1 MRKPSSEKR
10 GGRQPATAPRVG
22 APGPGRRRTK
32 AKLEHHHSAGGLVV
46 HRDRILL
53 ISTRAGRRWQL
64 PKGHLEAGETSEQ
77 AAIRETREETGVSG
91 RVVAPLPHIDYAFSE
106 RGVRIRKRVDYYL
119 LAYES
124 GDPADFD
131 PVEVSGAGW
140 FSWEDGLARLTFDN
154 ERRVAEAAYALHH
167 GTATRRES

>member
-1 MRKPSSEKR
+1 MKKPDTGKGTTRKTT
-10 GGRQPATAPRVG
+10 ATRTG
-22 APGPGRRRTK
+22 ASGPGRRRTK
-32 AKLEHHHSAGGLVV
+32 HKLEHHHSAGGLVV
-46 HRDRILL
+46 HLDRILL

-91 RVVAPLPHIDYAFSE
+91 RIVAPLPHIDYAFSE
-106 RGVRIRKRVDYYL
+106 RGIRIRKRVDYYL
-119 LAYES
+119 LEYES
-124 GDPADFD
+124 GDPANFD
-131 PVEVSGAGW
+131 PIEVSGAGW

-167 GTATRRES
+167 GTVVRRI

>member
-1 MRKPSSEKR
+1 MTKPSEGAHHSRKPSPGHASGAR
-10 GGRQPATAPRVG
+10 GA
-22 APGPGRRRTK
+22 RRK
-32 AKLEHHHSAGGLVV
+32 SKPEHHHSAGGLVV
-46 HRDRILL
+46 HQNRILL

-91 RVVAPLPHIDYAFSE
+91 HVVAPLPHIEYAFSE

-119 LAYES
+119 LDYES
-124 GDPADFD
+124 GDPANFD

-140 FSWEDGLARLTFDN
+140 FAWEDGLARLTFDN

-167 GTATRRES
+167 ARTDRRES